1 MSQPYIGQIILVGF
15 NFAPVGF
22 AACDGRLLSIA
33 QNQALFAL
41 LGTTYGG
48 DGQSTFALPDLRGR
62 VPMGQGQGP
71 GLSSRAIGEIGGNET
86 VTLTTNQIA
95 QHTHVIDASATT
107 GTIQC
112 KAGAGN
118 TQSPAGGVLAGEAAG
133 VTMVY
138 SSQAADSVMGNLSAG
153 ASAPTGST
161 GGTQP
166 HDNMQPFLVMTYCIA
181 VEGIFPSQT

>member
-15 NFAPVGF
+15 NFAPTGF
-22 AACDGRLLSIA
+22 LPCDGRLLAIN

-48 DGQSTFALPDLRGR
+48 DGQITFALPNLQGR

-71 GLSSRAIGEIGGNET
+71 GLSPRTIGEVSGSET
-86 VTLTTNQIA
+86 APLNTNQIP
-95 QHTHVIDASATT
+95 QHTHTIDTTATT

-112 KAGAGN
+112 KTGAGN
-118 TQSPAGGVLAGEAAG
+118 TRSPAGNVPAGEAAG
-133 VTMVY
+133 VTMLY

-153 ASAPTGST
+153 ASAPSGPTGS
-161 GGTQP
+161 GQP
-166 HDNMQPFLVMTYCIA
+166 HDNMQPFLVLTYCIA
-181 VEGIFPSQT
+181 VEGIFPSQS